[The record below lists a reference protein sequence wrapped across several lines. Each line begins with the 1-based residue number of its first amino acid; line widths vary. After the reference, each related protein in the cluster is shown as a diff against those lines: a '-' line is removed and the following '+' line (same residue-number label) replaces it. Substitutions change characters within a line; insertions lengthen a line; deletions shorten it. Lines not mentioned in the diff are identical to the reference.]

1 MRINNIDKIMDIEIY
16 TCSDKDICK
25 YLINN
30 DMIPVKE
37 YDDICIFIQNQDLI
51 NLLKKYKEGGGS
63 I

>member
-1 MRINNIDKIMDIEIY
+1 MDVEIY

-30 DMIPVKE
+30 DIIPVKE
-37 YDDICIFIQNQDLI
+37 YNDICIFIQNQDLT